1 MSQDIKQEDF
11 LMRARAEINEVDKQM
26 ATLFVRRMKAAERI
40 AAYKEEHAL
49 PIFDAAREAEVIAN
63 NANRMLTLTDDADV
77 CNYYLNFI
85 RNNMALS
92 RAYQHTL
99 TSSATMHVGVGNYDV
114 FIERGAL
121 DKADKLFALDRK
133 VLVVTDSGVP
143 AEYAARVAK
152 QCREAHV
159 VTVPEGERSKS
170 IATLQVLLDVML
182 KNNFARTDCV
192 IAVGGGVVGDLSG
205 FAASIFM
212 RGIDFYN
219 IPTTVL
225 SQVDS
230 SIGGKVAVNFGGVKN
245 IVGAFYQPKAVIID
259 PDVLSTLP
267 KRQIA
272 NGLAEALKMALTS
285 DAKLFV
291 LFESGKALEQIDT
304 VIERSL
310 RIKKSIVEQDEKE
323 SNLRRILNF
332 GHTLGH
338 GIEAASVG
346 ELYHGECVALGMIPM
361 CAPDVRAR
369 LIAVLQ
375 SLGLPTQI
383 EGDLETILHFTT
395 HDKKCEGDAINAVFV
410 DEIGSCRTE
419 KMPLADWKAYIR
431 EQIGG

>member
-1 MSQDIKQEDF
+1 MSKDIKKEDF
-11 LMRARAEINEVDKQM
+11 LMEARAEINEIDKEM
-26 ATLFVRRMKAAERI
+26 AELFVRRMKAAERI

-77 CNYYLNFI
+77 CNYYLNFV

-99 TSSATMHVGVGNYDV
+99 ASNATMHIGVGNYDV

-143 AEYAARVAK
+143 TEYAARVAK

-159 VTVPEGERSKS
+159 VTVPEGEGSKS
-170 IATLQVLLDVML
+170 IATLEVLLDVML

-192 IAVGGGVVGDLSG
+192 VAVGGGVVGDLAG

-219 IPTTVL
+219 IPTTLL

-245 IVGAFYQPKAVIID
+245 TVGAFYQPKAVIID
-259 PDVLSTLP
+259 PEVLSTLP

-272 NGLAEALKMALTS
+272 NGLAEALKMSLTS
-285 DAKLFV
+285 DAE
-291 LFESGKALEQIDT
+291 LFELFERGEAVEKIDT

-310 RIKKSIVEQDEKE
+310 RIKKTIVEQDEKE
-323 SNLRRILNF
+323 SDLRRILNF

-338 GIEAASVG
+338 GIEAASGG

-361 CAPDVRAR
+361 CALDVRVR
-369 LIAVLQ
+369 LIAILQ
-375 SLGLPTQI
+375 SLGLPTKI
-383 EGDLETILHFTT
+383 EGDLETVLYFTT

-410 DEIGSCRTE
+410 DEIGSCRIE
-419 KMPLADWKAYIR
+419 KMPLVAWQQYMR

>member
-11 LMRARAEINEVDKQM
+11 LMEVRAEINEIDKEM
-26 ATLFVRRMKAAERI
+26 AELFVRRMKTAEKI
-40 AAYKEEHAL
+40 AYYKNENGL

-63 NANRMLTLTDDADV
+63 NANRMLTLTDDSNV

-99 TSSATMHVGVGNYDV
+99 TSNATMHIGVGNYDV
-114 FIERGAL
+114 FVERGAL
-121 DKADKLFALDRK
+121 DQAGKLFSLDRK

-143 AEYAARVAK
+143 VEYAASVAK

-159 VTVPEGERSKS
+159 VTVPEGEGSKS

-192 IAVGGGVVGDLSG
+192 VAVGGGVVGDLSG
-205 FAASIFM
+205 FAASVFM

-219 IPTTVL
+219 VPTTVL

-285 DAKLFV
+285 DAE
-291 LFESGKALEQIDT
+291 LFEIFERGEAIENIDT

-310 RIKKSIVEQDEKE
+310 RIKKSIVEYDEKE
-323 SNLRRILNF
+323 SDLRRILNF

-338 GIEAASVG
+338 GIEAASG
-346 ELYHGECVALGMIPM
+346 GDLYHGECVALGMIPM
-361 CAPDVRAR
+361 CAPELRAR
-369 LIAVLQ
+369 LISVLQ
-375 SLGLPTQI
+375 SLGLPTKI

-395 HDKKCEGDAINAVFV
+395 HDKKCEGDCIHAIFV
-410 DEIGSCRTE
+410 DAVGSSHEE
-419 KMPLADWKAYIR
+419 KMPLADWKAYVR

>member
-1 MSQDIKQEDF
+1 MSKDIKKEDF
-11 LMRARAEINEVDKQM
+11 LMEARAEINEIDKEM
-26 ATLFVRRMKAAERI
+26 AELFVRRMKAAERI

-63 NANRMLTLTDDADV
+63 NANRMLALTDDADV
-77 CNYYLNFI
+77 CNYYLNFV

-99 TSSATMHVGVGNYDV
+99 TSNATMHIGVGNYDV

-143 AEYAARVAK
+143 TEYAARVAK

-159 VTVPEGERSKS
+159 VTVPEGEGSKS
-170 IATLQVLLDVML
+170 IATLEVLLDVML

-192 IAVGGGVVGDLSG
+192 VAVGGGIVGDLAG
-205 FAASIFM
+205 FAASISM

-219 IPTTVL
+219 IPTTLL

-245 IVGAFYQPKAVIID
+245 TVGAFYQPKAVIID
-259 PDVLSTLP
+259 PEVLSTLP

-272 NGLAEALKMALTS
+272 NGLAEALKMSLTS
-285 DAKLFV
+285 DAE
-291 LFESGKALEQIDT
+291 LFELFERGEAVEKIDT

-323 SNLRRILNF
+323 SDLRRILNF

-338 GIEAASVG
+338 GIEAASGG

-361 CAPDVRAR
+361 CALDVRVR
-369 LIAVLQ
+369 LIAILQ
-375 SLGLPTQI
+375 SLGLPTKI
-383 EGDLETILHFTT
+383 EGDLETVLYFTT

-410 DEIGSCRTE
+410 DEIGSCRIE
-419 KMPLADWKAYIR
+419 KMPLVAWQQYIR